1 MDFKFIFFLMAGLI
15 CAVCILASR
24 HQIRATLV
32 LIALFYVFPT
42 GWVFYNYTGIL
53 LVDLAVFAA
62 LMLGLAAGQ
71 KIRFFFKEISIPVFI
86 LIGWMFVTSSRA
98 MEPGWGYAE
107 ISKWV
112 RAYLI
117 FVCLANFIKTE
128 RDLRPVL
135 YAVLAGFVFEALL
148 GVYQW
153 RRGSL
158 GLWFLGERLYRPE
171 WWRAYGTFYVPS
183 HFGNYLMMLLPI
195 LLRLFVFYKPL
206 ERKETYFYG
215 FAIGSGFLALYAT
228 YARGPWISFAAVVVL
243 MLLFTFFK
251 SKLRPK
257 IKWPIAAGI
266 VLGLAFSL
274 KYTDKVI
281 EQFGEQRK
289 TAAMSRVYLGQ
300 VAWRL
305 IQDNLAFGVGPGNYE
320 LNSPRY
326 VVPIKEYPTEH
337 LSEIVHNTYLLIFA
351 ESGVPGIAAFA
362 LILIQMCVI
371 CFRLFRSNHSICLNL
386 VIGGAMAILALAIS
400 FIASPDIR
408 NEQTLNQMFLTAG
421 MVFACE
427 LMERRHAAVQRQL
440 QMQQR
445 RENMQ
450 AKQEKLAPAEIHTV
464 KNGQTVSNG
473 ATPPRPA
480 IGASDTMRDLWPPR
494 RRT

>member
-1 MDFKFIFFLMAGLI
+1 MAGLI

-24 HQIRATLV
+24 NQIRATLV
-32 LIALFYVFPT
+32 LIAVLYVFPA
-42 GWVFYNYTGIL
+42 GWVFYNYTGVL
-53 LVDLAVFAA
+53 LVDVAILAA
-62 LMLGLAAGQ
+62 LMLGLASGQ
-71 KIRFFFKEISIPVFI
+71 KIRFFFKEISIPIFI
-86 LIGWMFVTSSRA
+86 LLGWMFVTSSRA

-112 RAYLI
+112 RGYLI

-128 RDLRPVL
+128 QDLRTVL
-135 YAVLAGFVFEALL
+135 YAVLAGFVFEAVL

-183 HFGNYLMMLLPI
+183 HFGNHLMMMLPI
-195 LLRLFVFYKPL
+195 LLRLFIFYKPPQK
-206 ERKETYFYG
+206 KETYFYG
-215 FAIGSGFLALYAT
+215 FALLCGFLALYAT
-228 YARGPWISFAAVVVL
+228 YARGPWISFATVVVL

-266 VLGLAFSL
+266 ILGLAFSL

-289 TAAMSRVYLGQ
+289 TSAMSRIYLGE

-320 LNSPRY
+320 INSPRY

-337 LSEIVHNTYLLIFA
+337 LSEIVHNTYLLIFS
-351 ESGVPGIAAFA
+351 ENGVLGIAAFA
-362 LILIQMCVI
+362 LILIQMCVL
-371 CFRLFRSNHSICLNL
+371 CLRMFRSNHGIGLNL
-386 VIGGAMAILALAIS
+386 AIGGAMAILALAIS
-400 FIASPDIR
+400 FIASPDIH
-408 NEQTLNQMFLTAG
+408 NEQTLNQMFLTVG

-440 QMQQR
+440 QVQQR
-445 RENMQ
+445 REIMQ
-450 AKQEKLAPAEIHTV
+450 ARQEKLASAGVHPVE
-464 KNGQTVSNG
+464 NGQTVSNG
-473 ATPPRPA
+473 ATSPRPA
-480 IGASDTMRDLWPPR
+480 IGASDTMRDSWPPR
-494 RRT
+494 RRS

>member
-1 MDFKFIFFLMAGLI
+1 MDFRIVFFLMAGLI

-24 HQIRATLV
+24 NQIRATLV
-32 LIALFYVFPT
+32 LIAVLYVFPA
-42 GWVFYNYTGIL
+42 GWVFYNYTGVL
-53 LVDLAVFAA
+53 LVDVAILAA
-62 LMLGLAAGQ
+62 LMLGLASGQ
-71 KIRFFFKEISIPVFI
+71 KIRFFFKEISIPIFI
-86 LIGWMFVTSSRA
+86 LLGWMFVTSSRA

-112 RAYLI
+112 RGYLI

-128 RDLRPVL
+128 QDLRTVL
-135 YAVLAGFVFEALL
+135 YAVLAGFVFEAVL

-183 HFGNYLMMLLPI
+183 HFGNHLMMMLPI
-195 LLRLFVFYKPL
+195 LLRLFIFYKPPQK
-206 ERKETYFYG
+206 KETYFYG
-215 FAIGSGFLALYAT
+215 FALLCGFLALYAT
-228 YARGPWISFAAVVVL
+228 YARGPWISFATVVVL

-266 VLGLAFSL
+266 ILGLAFSL

-289 TAAMSRVYLGQ
+289 TSAMSRIYLGE

-320 LNSPRY
+320 INSPRY

-337 LSEIVHNTYLLIFA
+337 LSEIVHNTYLLIFS
-351 ESGVPGIAAFA
+351 ENGVLGIAAFA
-362 LILIQMCVI
+362 LILIQMCVL
-371 CFRLFRSNHSICLNL
+371 CLRMFRSNHGIGLNL
-386 VIGGAMAILALAIS
+386 AIGGAMAILALAIS
-400 FIASPDIR
+400 FIASPDIH
-408 NEQTLNQMFLTAG
+408 NEQTLNQMFLTVG

-440 QMQQR
+440 QVQQR
-445 RENMQ
+445 REIMQ
-450 AKQEKLAPAEIHTV
+450 ARQEKLASAGVHPVE
-464 KNGQTVSNG
+464 NGQTVSNG
-473 ATPPRPA
+473 ATSPRPA
-480 IGASDTMRDLWPPR
+480 IGASDTMRDSWPPR
-494 RRT
+494 RRS